1 MLKLFLWLRYLRK
14 KKMVL
19 LSIAAVALSS
29 ALLIVVSSLFTGFIK
44 AFEQSAVK
52 AMGDIVIEPPAKIA
66 KYPLF
71 IKQLEQIDGVKAAT
85 ATLAG
90 DGLLHLSDGN
100 VRAVKIWG
108 IEAGKRAEVTGLKQF
123 LLKQSQSS
131 GEPAFQ
137 NQIGENKIGGFVGI
151 GILGEP
157 NETTDEYDFDAAK
170 KKIGSEVVL
179 TTGAVTESQ
188 ASTSNDSSKNIKRR
202 SVRFEIADVVF
213 TGVYDLDKNFM
224 YLPIEQLRGIIY
236 PAEKEPIAEQIQVKL
251 ADGVKVEICLAQI
264 RGVWQQFASEELGWD
279 NYYINNTT
287 IITSKQ
293 MQSRYVAE
301 LRKQMG
307 MLMLIFGVISFSV
320 VLLILCIFYMIVET
334 RRKDI
339 AIIKSCGTTNISV
352 AMIFVGFGG
361 FVGIIGSGLGAVI
374 GYFITK
380 NINVVEEWIR
390 VLFGLKLWKSSVYM
404 FSSIPNEVDWHSAI
418 IIILFAILA
427 AAIGALIP
435 AIVAVRIRPVKILR
449 YE

>member
-29 ALLIVVSSLFTGFIK
+29 ALLIVVSSLFSGFIR

-52 AMGDIVIEPPAKIA
+52 AMGDIVIELPAKVA

-71 IKQLEQIDGVKAAT
+71 IKQLEQINGVEAAAAT
-85 ATLAG
+85 LTG

-108 IEAGKRAEVTGLKQF
+108 IEPGKQAQVTGLKQF
-123 LLKQSQSS
+123 LLKQSHFS
-131 GEPAFQ
+131 GEPSFQ
-137 NQIGENKIGGFVGI
+137 VQAGKNKIGGFVGI
-151 GILGEP
+151 GVLAEP
-157 NETTDEYDFDAAK
+157 NETTDEYDFNAAK
-170 KKIGSEVVL
+170 KMVGSEVVL

-188 ASTSNDSSKNIKRR
+188 SSSNDPGKNIKRR
-202 SVRFEIADVVF
+202 SVRFEISDVVF
-213 TGVYDLDKNFM
+213 TGVYDLDKNFI
-224 YLPIEQLRGIIY
+224 YLPIEQLQGIIY
-236 PAEKEPIAEQIQVKL
+236 PYEQEPITEQIQIKL
-251 ADGVKVEICLAQI
+251 SQGADVEVCITQI
-264 RGVWQQFASEELGWD
+264 RGVWQKFASDELGWD
-279 NYYINNTT
+279 KYYINEA
-287 IITSKQ
+287 IITTSKK

-307 MLMLIFGVISFSV
+307 MLMLIFGVVSFSV

-339 AIIKSCGTTNISV
+339 AIIKSCGTTNSSV

-361 FVGIIGSGLGAVI
+361 FVGIIGSGLGMVL

-404 FSSIPNEVDWHSAI
+404 FSTIPNEIDWHLAI

-427 AAIGALIP
+427 AAVGALIP
-435 AIVAVRIRPVKILR
+435 AIVAVMIKPVKILR